1 MSEDNAPEQA
11 PLASSPFAE
20 FVGITVLSAE
30 AGRACCAI
38 KLQDYH
44 LNNGG
49 RVHGGVLTALADTAA
64 GLAVRTLRP
73 EGKQSATTDLNIVF
87 IRPPLGDSI
96 TADAKVIHAGRQLFR
111 VEISLFSADKL
122 VARTSA
128 TFMLT
133 SAPAT

>member
-1 MSEDNAPEQA
+1 MSLEDSLQPA
-11 PLASSPFAE
+11 PLISSPFAE
-20 FVGITVLSAE
+20 FLGISVLSAQ
-30 AGRACCAI
+30 AGKARCQI
-38 KLQDYH
+38 NLQDHH

-73 EGKQSATTDLNIVF
+73 EGKQSATTDLSIAF
-87 IRPPLGDSI
+87 IRPPLGPSI
-96 TADAKVIHAGRQLFR
+96 VADASVIHAGRRLFR
-111 VEISLFSADKL
+111 VEISLMSADKL

-133 SAPAT
+133 ADPA